1 MASPRTRRVLQG
13 LKTGD
18 ENNKCFECGA
28 FNPQWVSVTYGI
40 WICLECSGKHRSL
53 GVHLSFVR
61 SISMDKWK
69 DIELEK
75 MKVGGNRN
83 AREFLEDQDDWDDS
97 MPIQRRYNSKAAALY
112 RDKISALAQ
121 GKDWSPTKS
130 SAQNYSSP
138 TISRSSSSL
147 TDNGSSYSS
156 SNYGGSSSSYQSSGY
171 HSGVGGS
178 GGYQNPDQFK
188 NDKEAFFARRQME
201 NADRPANL
209 PPNQGGKYSGFGYTM
224 EAPPRST
231 SQEFFDTAVSSLSSG
246 WSLFSSNATKL
257 ASKATENAFK
267 IGSIATQ
274 KVSEISTTVGDKVK
288 EGNVIDSMSSQVLTL
303 ASKMGDIGR
312 RGWQDIAGSNS
323 ELPPPGQT
331 PDGTEKSSLLFEGGH
346 RQLGQRDSSAPL
358 LNEGGG
364 GGRRKSSGGSRE
376 HRERKEQT
384 EDDWGWGDSSKS
396 PTSTSSPTSEWDN
409 WGSGNGDAGKEREGS
424 SRSQKRSS
432 KKKSVSSA
440 NASSSSKG
448 AKESLLIDFAEE
460 KNNGNEWGKGT
471 EEDPWD
477 ILNK

>member
-1 MASPRTRRVLQG
+1 MASPRTRRVLHG

-75 MKVGGNRN
+75 MKAGGNRN
-83 AREFLEDQDDWDDS
+83 AREFLEAQDDWDDS

-112 RDKISALAQ
+112 RDKISSLAQ
-121 GKDWSPTKS
+121 GKDWSPSKS
-130 SAQNYSSP
+130 QAQNYSSP
-138 TISRSSSSL
+138 AMSRSSSL
-147 TDNGSSYSS
+147 TENG
-156 SNYGGSSSSYQSSGY
+156 SNYGGSSGSYQSSGY
-171 HSGVGGS
+171 QSGGN
-178 GGYQNPDQFK
+178 GGYQSPDGFK
-188 NDKEAFFARRQME
+188 SDKEAFFARRQVE
-201 NADRPANL
+201 NAGRPDNV

-224 EAPPRST
+224 DAPPRST

-267 IGSIATQ
+267 IGSIASQ
-274 KVSEISTTVGDKVK
+274 KVTEIGSTVGERVK
-288 EGNVIDSMSSQVLTL
+288 EGTLIDSMSTQVTSL
-303 ASKMGDIGR
+303 ASKMGDLGR
-312 RGWQDIAGSNS
+312 KGWQDIAGTNS
-323 ELPPPGQT
+323 ELPPPGRT
-331 PDGTEKSSLLFEGGH
+331 PDGTEKASLLIDGTH
-346 RQLGQRDSSAPL
+346 RPLGQRDSSAPL
-358 LNEGGG
+358 LNEGGS
-364 GGRRKSSGGSRE
+364 GRRKSAGASRE
-376 HRERKEQT
+376 NREKREPQ
-384 EDDWGWGDSSKS
+384 EDWGWGENTQISS
-396 PTSTSSPTSEWDN
+396 STVSSPTTEWDN
-409 WGSGNGDAGKEREGS
+409 WGSGGADTGKERESS
-424 SRSQKRSS
+424 SRHQKRSS
-432 KKKSVSSA
+432 KKKSSSSGG
-440 NASSSSKG
+440 SSSSKG

-460 KNNGNEWGKGT
+460 KGSASGDWKDSKWGKETT

>member
-75 MKVGGNRN
+75 MKAGGNRN
-83 AREFLEDQDDWDDS
+83 AREFLEAQDDWDDC
-97 MPIQRRYNSKAAALY
+97 MPIQ
-112 RDKISALAQ
+112 ISSLAQ

-130 SAQNYSSP
+130 AAQNYTSP
-138 TISRSSSSL
+138 SMSRSSSSL

-156 SNYGGSSSSYQSSGY
+156 SNFSGSSSSYQSSGY
-171 HSGVGGS
+171 QSGGGGGGNG
-178 GGYQNPDQFK
+178 GGYQGADQFK
-188 NDKEAFFARRQME
+188 SDKEAFFARRQVE
-201 NADRPANL
+201 NAGRPDYL

-224 EAPPRST
+224 DAPPRST

-246 WSLFSSNATKL
+246 WSLFSSNATKI

-274 KVSEISTTVGDKVK
+274 KVSEIGASVGEKVK
-288 EGNVIDSMSSQVLTL
+288 EGTVIDSMSTQVITL
-303 ASKMGDIGR
+303 ASKMGDLGR
-312 RGWQDIAGSNS
+312 KGWQDIAGTNS

-331 PDGTEKSSLLFEGGH
+331 PDGTEKSSLLIDGTH
-346 RQLGQRDSSAPL
+346 RPLSQRDSSAPL
-358 LNEGGG
+358 LNEGGSA
-364 GGRRKSSGGSRE
+364 RRKSSGASRD
-376 HRERKEQT
+376 HRERRDQQGD
-384 EDDWGWGDSSKS
+384 DDWGWGENAKVPSAA
-396 PTSTSSPTSEWDN
+396 TSPTSEWDS
-409 WGSGNGDAGKEREGS
+409 WGGADAGKERE
-424 SRSQKRSS
+424 
-432 KKKSVSSA
+432 
-440 NASSSSKG
+440 SSSSRHK
-448 AKESLLIDFAEE
+448 KSKE
-460 KNNGNEWGKGT
+460 KNSASGDWKDSKWGNKEVT

>member
-69 DIELEK
+69 DVELEK

-83 AREFLEDQDDWDDS
+83 AREFLEAQDDWDDS
-97 MPIQRRYNSKAAALY
+97 MAIQQRYNSKAAALY

-130 SAQNYSSP
+130 PAQNFTSP
-138 TISRSSSSL
+138 SISRSSSSL
-147 TDNGSSYSS
+147 TENGSHYSS
-156 SNYGGSSSSYQSSGY
+156 SNYSGSSSSYQSSGY
-171 HSGVGGS
+171 QSGGGGS
-178 GGYQNPDQFK
+178 DGYHSADQFK

-201 NADRPANL
+201 NAGRPDHI

-224 EAPPRST
+224 DAPPRST

-246 WSLFSSNATKL
+246 WSLFSSNASKI

-267 IGSIATQ
+267 IGSIASQ
-274 KVSEISTTVGDKVK
+274 KVTEIGASVGEKVK
-288 EGNVIDSMSSQVLTL
+288 DGNVIDSMSSQVLNL
-303 ASKMGDIGR
+303 ASKMGDLGR
-312 RGWQDIAGSNS
+312 KGWQDIAGTNS

-331 PDGTEKSSLLFEGGH
+331 PDGTEKSSLLIDGAH
-346 RQLGQRDSSAPL
+346 RPLSQRDSSAPL
-358 LNEGGG
+358 LNDGGSS
-364 GGRRKSSGGSRE
+364 RRKSSGGSRDK
-376 HRERKEQT
+376 RDQA
-384 EDDWGWGDSSKS
+384 DDEWGWGENTPIGKSSVS
-396 PTSTSSPTSEWDN
+396 PSSPASEWDS
-409 WGSGNGDAGKEREGS
+409 WGSSSNDVVKERESS
-424 SRSQKRSS
+424 SRHHKRSS
-432 KKKSVSSA
+432 KKKSSSPGT
-440 NASSSSKG
+440 SSSSKG
-448 AKESLLIDFAEE
+448 VKESLLIDFAEE
-460 KNNGNEWGKGT
+460 KNNSSGDWGKAT

>member
-75 MKVGGNRN
+75 MKAGGNRN
-83 AREFLEDQDDWDDS
+83 AREFLEAQDDWDDS

-112 RDKISALAQ
+112 RDKISAVAQ

-130 SAQNYSSP
+130 PAQNYTSP
-138 TISRSSSSL
+138 SMSRSSSSL
-147 TDNGSSYSS
+147 TDNGSYHSS
-156 SNYGGSSSSYQSSGY
+156 SNYSGSSSSYQSSGY
-171 HSGVGGS
+171 QSGGGGS
-178 GGYQNPDQFK
+178 EGYHSADQFK
-188 NDKEAFFARRQME
+188 NDKEAFFVRRQME
-201 NADRPANL
+201 NAGRPDHI

-224 EAPPRST
+224 DAPPRST

-246 WSLFSSNATKL
+246 WSLFSSNASKI

-267 IGSIATQ
+267 IGSIASQ
-274 KVSEISTTVGDKVK
+274 KVTEIGSSVGEKVK
-288 EGNVIDSMSSQVLTL
+288 DGNVIDSMSSQVLNL
-303 ASKMGDIGR
+303 ASKMGDLGR
-312 RGWQDIAGSNS
+312 KGWQDIAGTNS

-331 PDGTEKSSLLFEGGH
+331 PDGTEKSSLLIDGTH
-346 RQLGQRDSSAPL
+346 RPLGQRDSSAPL
-358 LNEGGG
+358 LNEGGSS
-364 GGRRKSSGGSRE
+364 RRKSAGGSRDK
-376 HRERKEQT
+376 RDQV
-384 EDDWGWGDSSKS
+384 DDEWGWGENTSKS
-396 PTSTSSPTSEWDN
+396 SVSPSSPVSEWDN
-409 WGSGNGDAGKEREGS
+409 WGSGNNETVKERES
-424 SRSQKRSS
+424 SGRHHKRSS
-432 KKKSVSSA
+432 KKKSSSSSGA
-440 NASSSSKG
+440 SSSKG
-448 AKESLLIDFAEE
+448 AKQSLLIDFAEE
-460 KNNGNEWGKGT
+460 KNSASGDWGKEGT